1 MYYPIWHWEV
11 ESLLVLKNNRG
22 VEDNRARHLDY
33 GVQLNKTMY
42 KRVQKNEQITLFSP
56 NDVPGLYDAFFE
68 DQDEFERLYTQYE
81 NDPNIRKRQVSA
93 LELFSTLMKER
104 ADTGRIYIMNVDH
117 CNTHSP
123 FDPKQAPIR
132 QSNLCVSGD
141 TPILIKKDGVK
152 QEVPISQLEKQTVM
166 VYNGEQFLQAYVDKT
181 SEASKLIAVNVKHV
195 DIDGNVIRETVIKAT
210 PEHKWLFDGNEY
222 TTQWLMDNKHTFFEL
237 PGIPMYGD
245 SGYKLD
251 CGGHIL
257 QEDGSIYNTDVY
269 LSGFKLLEGEHP
281 TWCFNQPEDHTGV
294 FDGVLTGQCLE
305 IALPTKPLKDINDVD
320 GEISLCTLAAINLG
334 VTSMD
339 EFEAVAD
346 LLVRALDNLLDYQS
360 YPVKAAELSTM
371 KRRPLGIGVIN
382 YAYWLAK
389 NGTYYSDL
397 EKGNKL
403 THELFEKLQYS
414 LLKASNGLAKEKS
427 ACPGFS
433 ETTYAKGLLPIDTY
447 KKDLDDVVANDL
459 KCDWE
464 TLRQDI
470 VKYGL
475 RNSTLTAIAPTESS
489 SQVSNSTNGI
499 EPPRGLL
506 TVKASKDGILKQIVP
521 EYETL
526 GLNYETAW
534 EMTNYKGYIQKVCIM
549 QKFIDQA
556 ISANEYFDPKKYPNN
571 KPSLQEMITNKLYG
585 YKYGIKTWYYH
596 NTRDGADDVQS
607 DLTGGCESGACSV

>member
-68 DQDEFERLYTQYE
+68 DQDEFERLYAQYE

-132 QSNLCVSGD
+132 QSNLC
-141 TPILIKKDGVK
+141 
-152 QEVPISQLEKQTVM
+152 
-166 VYNGEQFLQAYVDKT
+166 
-181 SEASKLIAVNVKHV
+181 
-195 DIDGNVIRETVIKAT
+195 
-210 PEHKWLFDGNEY
+210 
-222 TTQWLMDNKHTFFEL
+222 
-237 PGIPMYGD
+237 
-245 SGYKLD
+245 
-251 CGGHIL
+251 
-257 QEDGSIYNTDVY
+257 
-269 LSGFKLLEGEHP
+269 
-281 TWCFNQPEDHTGV
+281 
-294 FDGVLTGQCLE
+294 LE

-334 VTSMD
+334 VTTMD

-397 EKGNKL
+397 NKGNKL

-526 GLNYETAW
+526 GLMYETAW

-556 ISANEYFDPKKYPNN
+556 ISANEYFDPKKYPSN